1 MKPIFVD
8 TSALIALG
16 NKRDKFHIQAFK
28 INNELR
34 QTNMHYVTTSAIVL
48 EFGNAFSS
56 TNLKSTAIQIIESI
70 NMSKKWK
77 CIDVDRS
84 IFEHGFKR
92 YKNYL
97 DKAWGLVDCISMIVA
112 IKLGIIEIFTADKH
126 FEQAGFKIL
135 LK

>member
-16 NKRDKFHIQAFK
+16 NKRDKYHHQAIE
-28 INNELR
+28 INNFLK
-34 QTNMHYVTTSAIVL
+34 QANVNYFITSAIIL
-48 EFGNAFSS
+48 EFGNAFSPV
-56 TNLKSTAIQIIESI
+56 NLKRTAIQIIDSI

-77 CIDVDRS
+77 RIDINKS
-84 IFEHGFKR
+84 YIEKGFQK
-92 YKNYL
+92 YKKFQ
-97 DKAWGLVDCISMIVA
+97 DKDWGLVDCTSMIIA
-112 IKLGIIEIFTADKH
+112 LEFGIKEIFTADKH